1 MEKEKM
7 IGFEL
12 RSVNNLIRRDI
23 EKNHPAEFDWSK
35 GVHGW
40 AIGYFFNNRDKD
52 IFQRDFESH
61 FSIRRSTATQILKL
75 MEQRGLIIRK
85 SVENDA
91 RLKKIVLTDKALEI
105 QKIIEQDIKK
115 REKRLRNGL
124 SKEEINTFFSVID
137 KLKANLEDSNA

>member
-1 MEKEKM
+1 
-7 IGFEL
+7 
-12 RSVNNLIRRDI
+12 
-23 EKNHPAEFDWSK
+23 
-35 GVHGW
+35 

-91 RLKKIVLTDKALEI
+91 RLKKIVHTDKALEI